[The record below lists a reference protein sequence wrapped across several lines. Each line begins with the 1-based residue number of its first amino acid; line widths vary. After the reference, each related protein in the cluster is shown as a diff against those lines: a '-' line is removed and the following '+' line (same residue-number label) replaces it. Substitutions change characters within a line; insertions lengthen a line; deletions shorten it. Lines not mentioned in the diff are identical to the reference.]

1 MAFKLKSGN
10 KISFKNMGS
19 SPAKTSGHTA
29 PAADGHQHLTNE
41 QSLAAAN
48 RRKEEGISKRMSKYN
63 IDKKKATELWTK
75 QNPPLPQ
82 PKSPA
87 KTHKPGHKE
96 VDYDKRKEELLNQ
109 GFTQKDADK
118 MIESGAV
125 TGKVDVESYKD
136 RMERLSKKYNKSPKE
151 VNKILKS
158 KDYKEGRTKI
168 HSPNKH
174 VTGTTHTH
182 DDLPKGYERGKT
194 SNLKDGG
201 TMTVIK
207 KKEEKKKV
215 YAPGETRIIKS
226 GDKEYTYTPPKKKK
240 SKRSKVKRTKRPKV
254 RKVKNLVTGG
264 YNIIR

>member
-158 KDYKEGRTKI
+158 KDYKEGRIKI
-168 HSPNKH
+168 HSPNKQMAKQKVDPDAPGTPGEPGYEPPVRYEDLDEAGKKLWH
-174 VTGTTHTH
+174 KVRAKKTGTGFMK
-182 DDLPKGYERGKT
+182 PPY
-194 SNLKDGG
+194 KD
-201 TMTVIK
+201 TVK
-207 KKEEKKKV
+207 LQ
-215 YAPGETRIIKS
+215 KS
-226 GDKEYTYTPPKKKK
+226 GVPYEKRQGYHGFKDFDSILSKPKK
-240 SKRSKVKRTKRPKV
+240 
-254 RKVKNLVTGG
+254 
-264 YNIIR
+264 

>member
-168 HSPNKH
+168 HSPNKQMAKQK
-174 VTGTTHTH
+174 VDPDAPGT
-182 DDLPKGYERGKT
+182 
-194 SNLKDGG
+194 
-201 TMTVIK
+201 
-207 KKEEKKKV
+207 
-215 YAPGETRIIKS
+215 PGETRIIKS